1 MGIELLFNL
10 GHLRLIVSTRTR
22 IVAWRELFVLDVNGG
37 LKDFASSFRTLKVTN
52 GGSFLSDLRIWIVKS
67 RSNSVE
73 ATACIHVLVDF
84 LGGDRGR
91 LERELV
97 HLILVLVSQ
106 VLCAS
111 LV

>member
-1 MGIELLFNL
+1 MLFNL
-10 GHLRLIVSTRTR
+10 GHLRLIVSTRAR
-22 IVAWRELFVLDVNGG
+22 IVTWRELFILDVNGG
-37 LKDFASSFRTLKVTN
+37 LKDFASGFGTLKVTN

-84 LGGDRGR
+84 LGRNRGR
-91 LERELV
+91 LERGLV
-97 HLILVLVSQ
+97 HRILVLVRQ